1 METKL
6 VYWFDFLNITLFYT
20 ILIIDD
26 IFRPNHLKR
35 HVTLVHEGVKDHKCE
50 MCGKAFSMKVN
61 MERHISQVH
70 EGKKD
75 HTCEYCGLAFATKAQ
90 VQSHRRNVHE
100 DRPKN
105 EICHHCGK
113 AFKEFERN

>member
-1 METKL
+1 
-6 VYWFDFLNITLFYT
+6 
-20 ILIIDD
+20 
-26 IFRPNHLKR
+26 
-35 HVTLVHEGVKDHKCE
+35 

-113 AFKEFERN
+113 AFKGMN